1 MKLIKLI
8 VVLFTLSLFSG
19 CVMQERSE
27 FNSYKKDMDSRVNS
41 GYIKKSAYY
50 EGLYNKTNSRGSFS
64 NKSDLLTYYS
74 TMIDASYDL
83 EEGKITQ
90 RGFNYIKRQADSFK
104 AASDAAEAKRQN
116 QNLYNL
122 GQQMERMGTPMRY
135 R

>member
-1 MKLIKLI
+1 MKLTLAFVI
-8 VVLFTLSLFSG
+8 LFALTLFSG
-19 CVMQERSE
+19 CAMQERSE

-50 EGLYNKTNSRGSFS
+50 EGLYSKTNNRGSFS

-90 RGFNYIKRQADSFK
+90 RGFNIIKRQADAFK
-104 AASDAAEAKRQN
+104 AASDAAEAQRQN
-116 QNLYNL
+116 QNLYNI
-122 GQQMERMGTPMRY
+122 GKQMELMGTPMMY